1 MNTLRKARDEGR
13 LEEFIAEREG
23 EAGDAEAFNRGV
35 ASMARRS
42 SEARPASKK
51 GNRDG

>member
-1 MNTLRKARDEGR
+1 MTNLREARQQGR
-13 LEEFIAEREG
+13 LADFIKEREG

-35 ASMARRS
+35 ASMARKS